1 MEKSNPQDIAV
12 IFYYKLTKLYTSVP
26 SSSEDIKDI
35 ENNLSDRIKGEPEAL
50 SLCLSDWRY
59 SCIDPIS
66 TNYFVHRSC
75 GCGISCILHHNFE
88 SHGAVIFE
96 FAASFEQAGTTSLLA
111 KPVANSAGQLT
122 GMVCA
127 VLSADVIAA
136 ASAAA
141 TESGVTVLMS
151 RIA

>member
-1 MEKSNPQDIAV
+1 MVVEYLA
-12 IFYYKLTKLYTSVP
+12 FYTT
-26 SSSEDIKDI
+26 
-35 ENNLSDRIKGEPEAL
+35 
-50 SLCLSDWRY
+50 
-59 SCIDPIS
+59 
-66 TNYFVHRSC
+66 
-75 GCGISCILHHNFE
+75 ILKVM
-88 SHGAVIFE
+88 GAVIFE